1 MPAEPAPVDQPEHPL
16 HALTTSE
23 LRDYRARLE
32 SALAC
37 CRPRCLHMGRQQS
50 LLMKRQ
56 RSVSLYPRPAAPGAG
71 ACP

>member
-32 SALAC
+32 SALASSGTENPVPPA
-37 CRPRCLHMGRQQS
+37 RGQLQDALDAVLAEEQDR
-50 LLMKRQ
+50 KRLADA
-56 RSVSLYPRPAAPGAG
+56 R
-71 ACP
+71 